1 MRTLLSQPKKQH
13 CQQDRKN
20 PLSKNKMKIRVTEV
34 RSIKNT
40 IHVSF
45 LSSAGS
51 GTAAWI
57 GIQPIAGKEL
67 DVEFDL
73 DELFSWGENLTA
85 SPRKSPHIA
94 IINGAP
100 HITAEMAQNTDEEW
114 VALKLEDSLIFIEL
128 SEPITQKSGFIEIR
142 VTRANLYPTNI

>member
-1 MRTLLSQPKKQH
+1 MLTLLSQPKKQH

-40 IHVSF
+40 IHVNF

-51 GTAAWI
+51 GTGAWI

-73 DELFSWGENLTA
+73 DELFSWG
-85 SPRKSPHIA
+85 RKPHSITSQ
-94 IINGAP
+94 ITTYRHHQWRDPYNG
-100 HITAEMAQNTDEEW
+100 
-114 VALKLEDSLIFIEL
+114 
-128 SEPITQKSGFIEIR
+128 
-142 VTRANLYPTNI
+142 